1 MNQQQMVQDA
11 QASSIDDELIRLVTS
26 NADTASQYVI
36 FRSGNDI
43 FAINVS
49 KVEELIEYKTLTIA
63 NNPDAAG
70 IAYGTTK
77 IRQNMVSMVDFDG
90 WLGKS
95 VDESH
100 RRLVMVS
107 YYGGKRIGLVIEH
120 VIGIVNIEANR
131 LTDHSEE
138 DRKMQYITEVVVAN
152 EQRLCMVFDTDVL
165 LTDVFPSLQGLK
177 FTESEATP
185 ETQNIWDKRILV
197 AEDSRIVQAAMRQM
211 FDAKNANYHM
221 FINGQDLWDYLV
233 KHEDEMLPAMIISDV
248 EMPIMDGLAL
258 LKHLKSHANFRQ
270 IPVIIN
276 TNMARGSI
284 AEQARRH
291 GAEAVILKP
300 DMDALV
306 SAVESILGGK
316 H

>member
-1 MNQQQMVQDA
+1 MNQQATQDA

-36 FRSGNDI
+36 FRSGNDV

-49 KVEELIEYKTLTIA
+49 KVEELIEYKTLSIA

-90 WLGKS
+90 WLGKV

-100 RRLVMVS
+100 RRLVMVC

-120 VIGIVNIEANR
+120 VIGIMNVDANR
-131 LTDHSEE
+131 LIDHSEE
-138 DRKMQYITEVVVAN
+138 DRKMQYITEVVVGN

-177 FTESEATP
+177 FTASEHNS
-185 ETQNIWDKRILV
+185 EQQSIWAKHILV
-197 AEDSRIVQAAMRQM
+197 AEDSRIVQAAIRQM
-211 FDAKNANYHM
+211 LEAKNANFHM
-221 FINGQDLWDYLV
+221 FINGQDLWEHLV
-233 KHEDEMLPAMIISDV
+233 KHEDEMLPALIISDV
-248 EMPIMDGLAL
+248 EMPVMDGLAL
-258 LKHLKSHANFRQ
+258 LKSLKAHPNFKQ
-270 IPVIIN
+270 IPVVIN

-284 AEQARRH
+284 AEQARRN

-306 SAVESILGGK
+306 SAVESILSGA

>member
-1 MNQQQMVQDA
+1 MNQQQDT

-49 KVEELIEYKTLTIA
+49 KVEELIEYKTLSIA

-95 VDESH
+95 FDESH
-100 RRLVMVS
+100 RRLVMVC

-120 VIGIVNIEANR
+120 VIGIMNIDANR
-131 LTDHSEE
+131 LTDHSQE
-138 DRKMQYITEVVVAN
+138 DRKMQYITEIMVAN
-152 EQRLCMVFDTDVL
+152 EQRLCMVFDSDVL
-165 LTDVFPSLQGLK
+165 LTDVFPGMQGL
-177 FTESEATP
+177 TLSHSGDEV
-185 ETQNIWDKRILV
+185 NHDIWSKRILI
-197 AEDSRIVQAAMRQM
+197 AEDSRIVQAAMRQVLEG
-211 FDAKNANYHM
+211 KNANFQM
-221 FINGQDLWDYLV
+221 FINGQELWDHLI
-233 KHEDEMLPAMIISDV
+233 KHEDEMLPGLIISDV

-258 LKHLKSHANFRQ
+258 LKHLKAHPSFKQ

-284 AEQARRH
+284 ADQARRN

-300 DMDALV
+300 DMDSLV
-306 SAVESILGGK
+306 SAVESILGGE

>member
-1 MNQQQMVQDA
+1 MNQQMTQNTQE
-11 QASSIDDELIRLVTS
+11 SSIDDELIRLVTS

-49 KVEELIEYKTLTIA
+49 KVEELIEYKTLSIA

-90 WLGKS
+90 WLGKP

-100 RRLVMVS
+100 RRLVMVC

-120 VIGIVNIEANR
+120 VIGIVNIDANR
-131 LTDHSEE
+131 LNDHSEE
-138 DRKMQYITEVVVAN
+138 DRKMQYITEVVVGN
-152 EQRLCMVFDTDVL
+152 EQRLCMVFDSDVL
-165 LTDVFPSLQGLK
+165 LTDVFPSLQGLSFK
-177 FTESEATP
+177 AVDHSAE
-185 ETQNIWDKRILV
+185 QDNIWAKHILI
-197 AEDSRIVQAAMRQM
+197 AEDSRIVQAAIRQM
-211 FDAKNANYHM
+211 LDTKNANYHM
-221 FINGQDLWDYLV
+221 FINGNELWEYLV
-233 KHEDEMLPAMIISDV
+233 KHEDEMLPALIISDV

-258 LKHLKSHANFRQ
+258 LKHLKTHSNFKQ

-284 AEQARRH
+284 AEQARRN

-300 DMDALV
+300 DMEALV
-306 SAVESILGGK
+306 SAVESILSGR

>member
-1 MNQQQMVQDA
+1 MNQQTIQNTQD
-11 QASSIDDELIRLVTS
+11 SSIDDELIRLVTS

-36 FRSGNDI
+36 FRSGSDI

-90 WLGKS
+90 WLGRP
-95 VDESH
+95 VDEAH
-100 RRLVMVS
+100 RRLVMVC

-120 VIGIVNIEANR
+120 VIGIMNIDANR
-131 LTDHSEE
+131 LSDHSEE
-138 DRKMQYITEVVVAN
+138 DRKMQYITEVVVGS
-152 EQRLCMVFDTDVL
+152 EQRLCMVFDSDVL
-165 LTDVFPSLQGLK
+165 LTDVFPSLQGLTFK
-177 FTESEATP
+177 AVDHSP
-185 ETQNIWDKRILV
+185 EQKNIWSRHILI
-197 AEDSRIVQAAMRQM
+197 AEDSRIVQAAIRQM
-211 FDAKNANYHM
+211 LEAKNASFHM
-221 FINGQDLWDYLV
+221 FINGQELWDYLL
-233 KHEDEMLPAMIISDV
+233 KHEDEMLPALIISDV

-258 LKHLKSHANFRQ
+258 LKHLKSHSIFKQ

-284 AEQARRH
+284 AEQARRN
-291 GAEAVILKP
+291 GADAVILKP
-300 DMDALV
+300 DLDALV
-306 SAVESILGGK
+306 SAVESILGGD